1 MGSGFIPSDCDCSS
15 RTCSCPIAMR
25 HNRAYCASVEASTL
39 KMLACELHHHQKL
52 KSSSLTP
59 QLCSSKAWHMYFY
72 STKGSVMVEDCSTY
86 KCDKIVR
93 LSHFAVGLPPAY
105 AFASVL

>member
-52 KSSSLTP
+52 KSSSLSHSC
-59 QLCSSKAWHMYFY
+59 CSSKAWLIGFDH
-72 STKGSVMVEDCSTY
+72 TKGSVMFED
-86 KCDKIVR
+86 
-93 LSHFAVGLPPAY
+93 
-105 AFASVL
+105 